1 MIPMPPAVT
10 GIISTPPTARYG
22 DPGLSRSGVG
32 VAQAEPEETT
42 MGEPLG
48 AGLTWQQLLAFGAV
62 GLFVGAVKLLDVLHR
77 PVALRPSRNYR
88 DERVLEH
95 QRQSVWGLEE

>member
-1 MIPMPPAVT
+1 
-10 GIISTPPTARYG
+10 
-22 DPGLSRSGVG
+22 
-32 VAQAEPEETT
+32 

-77 PVALRPSRNYR
+77 PVALRPFGSPSRDYR